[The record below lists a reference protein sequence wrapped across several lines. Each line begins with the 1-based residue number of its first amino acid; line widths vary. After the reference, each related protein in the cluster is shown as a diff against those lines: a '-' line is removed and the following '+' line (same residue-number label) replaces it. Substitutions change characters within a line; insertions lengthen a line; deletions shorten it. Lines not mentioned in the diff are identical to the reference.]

1 MTRLLVDNSVLQRVG
16 RSEAIKA
23 ALIAALDRGDEL
35 CSMVLTTLEAGFSA
49 RSKADHERIV
59 SRQQSDFT
67 PLVAGSRAQEIAVE
81 LQRALFAAGKGRAA
95 GVVDLLIAATAI
107 EHDAVVLHYDSD
119 FDAIASV
126 DDRVRTR
133 WAVLRGWVP

>member
-16 RSEAIKA
+16 RSEAVKA
-23 ALIAALDRGDEL
+23 ALLASLERGDEL

-49 RSKADHERIV
+49 RSAGDHDEVMARMAT
-59 SRQQSDFT
+59 FT
-67 PLVAGSRAQEIAVE
+67 PLIAGPLAQGIAVE
-81 LQRALFAAGKGRAA
+81 LQRALFAAGQGRAA
-95 GVVDLLIAATAI
+95 GVVDLLIAATAV

-126 DDRVRTR
+126 DSRVRAR